1 MASPEDC
8 LMDSDVPQDRV
19 LLQDR
24 GTLQD
29 DVIAFKE
36 MSQCV
41 EGETERDEESPGI
54 SSKYSKSSNP
64 TLCLTDIMVRRFIV
78 GAHQYLHST

>member
-1 MASPEDC
+1 MISPDDC
-8 LMDSDVPQDRV
+8 LMDSDEPQDRV

-24 GTLQD
+24 GTLLD

-41 EGETERDEESPGI
+41 EGEMKRVLELAANTQSH
-54 SSKYSKSSNP
+54 P
-64 TLCLTDIMVRRFIV
+64 TQLYVLLF
-78 GAHQYLHST
+78 S